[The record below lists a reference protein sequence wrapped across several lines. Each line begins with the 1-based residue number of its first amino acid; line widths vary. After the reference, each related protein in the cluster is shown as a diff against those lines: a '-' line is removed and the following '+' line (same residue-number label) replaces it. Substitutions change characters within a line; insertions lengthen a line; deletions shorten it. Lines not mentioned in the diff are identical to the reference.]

1 LLVLSVKQ
9 KAARCRLLD
18 SGPVMTFRGS
28 RLWEGVPGEIAVVKA
43 NKQWNYA
50 GHPYLSGAIKS
61 TRLDAAALGLVPLR
75 LEDRGPWNPAEH
87 FWGEAGES
95 IEEWARP
102 IIARGPR
109 QAFEM
114 EQVLP
119 GADASDPDSDPVIET
134 NDRKDSGDRV
144 GARKILMDLCQAD
157 LRCLDAHAHL
167 GNLVFDGLR
176 ISISPLI

>member
-1 LLVLSVKQ
+1 
-9 KAARCRLLD
+9 
-18 SGPVMTFRGS
+18 MTFRGS
-28 RLWEGVPGEIAVVKA
+28 RLWEGVPGEIAVVKP